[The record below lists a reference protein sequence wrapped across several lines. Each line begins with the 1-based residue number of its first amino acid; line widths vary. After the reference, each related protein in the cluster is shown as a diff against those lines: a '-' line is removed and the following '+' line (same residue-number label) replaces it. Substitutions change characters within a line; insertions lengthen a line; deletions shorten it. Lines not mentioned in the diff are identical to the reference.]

1 MIAADF
7 FFQYKQEF
15 RVAKSAANTSQEAR
29 LVFQNF
35 LPCRFKA
42 INERTLRL
50 LTETHESLGVSAPEF
65 GIMVILSEHD
75 DVSSR
80 DINKTTG
87 MDKATITRAL
97 DRLIHKQLISRTKSK
112 KDSRLIKLKLTA
124 KGKRTFVQIEENAL
138 AWERDFLKGVKIT
151 ELNSLL
157 KILSKLDANLDRLD
171 AQ

>member
-1 MIAADF
+1 MA
-7 FFQYKQEF
+7 E
-15 RVAKSAANTSQEAR
+15 SAAVRKVSQK
-29 LVFQNF
+29 LVFENF

-50 LTETHESLGVSAPEF
+50 LAETHECLGITAPEF
-65 GIMVILSEHD
+65 GVMVILAEQD

-97 DRLIHKQLISRTKSK
+97 DRLIDKQLISRTKSN

-124 KGKRTFVQIEENAL
+124 KGKRAFTQIEENAL
-138 AWERDFLKGVKIT
+138 AWERDFLKGVKLN
-151 ELNSLL
+151 ELNTLRNV
-157 KILSKLDANLDRLD
+157 LSKLDANLDRLD
-171 AQ
+171 DL